1 MHQQFKANALTAGP
15 PARSAA
21 RHAVRAIRRT
31 EEPIGKE
38 ASLREAANAFF
49 QQKLNS

>member
-1 MHQQFKANALTAGP
+1 MHKQFKANALTAGP

-21 RHAVRAIRRT
+21 RHAVRASRRT

-38 ASLREAANAFF
+38 ASLRETANANF
-49 QQKLNS
+49 

>member
-1 MHQQFKANALTAGP
+1 MYKQFKANALTAGP

-21 RHAVRAIRRT
+21 RNAVRAIRRT
-31 EEPIGKE
+31 EVPIGNE

-49 QQKLNS
+49 

>member
-1 MHQQFKANALTAGP
+1 MRKTNKQFKANALTAAP

-21 RHAVRAIRRT
+21 RDAVRAIRRT

-38 ASLREAANAFF
+38 ASLREAANVFF
-49 QQKLNS
+49 